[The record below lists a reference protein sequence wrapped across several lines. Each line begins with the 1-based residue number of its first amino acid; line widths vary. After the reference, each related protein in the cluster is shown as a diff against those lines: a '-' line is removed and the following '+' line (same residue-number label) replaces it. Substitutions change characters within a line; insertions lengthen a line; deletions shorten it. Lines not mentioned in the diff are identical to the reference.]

1 MTNGD
6 LYRPVLVSNS
16 KLYHLISSLFLH
28 FIKVW
33 KVFSNQFQEKK
44 WILLKVNVIW
54 NSLKKRGLCKNTIV
68 LWEKYLPNSLS
79 TMNKDNL
86 FSNKINN
93 FKEKV
98 KILKNMVEHQVNQRF
113 NGKKKR

>member
-1 MTNGD
+1 
-6 LYRPVLVSNS
+6 
-16 KLYHLISSLFLH
+16 
-28 FIKVW
+28 
-33 KVFSNQFQEKK
+33 
-44 WILLKVNVIW
+44 
-54 NSLKKRGLCKNTIV
+54 
-68 LWEKYLPNSLS
+68 
-79 TMNKDNL
+79 MNKDNL